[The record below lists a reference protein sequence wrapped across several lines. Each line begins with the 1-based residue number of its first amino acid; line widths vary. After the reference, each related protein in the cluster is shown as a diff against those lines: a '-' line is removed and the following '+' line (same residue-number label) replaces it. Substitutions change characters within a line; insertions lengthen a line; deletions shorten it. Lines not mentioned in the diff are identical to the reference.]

1 MMQFYRQALLT
12 NRLQIIKLT
21 KKNSKSTDLKLDAVR
36 KERGSGGLPPD
47 TIINNDSSCSASDY
61 TSTNT
66 DIDIYCY
73 IL

>member
-1 MMQFYRQALLT
+1 MIQFYRQALLT
-12 NRLQIIKLT
+12 NRLQIKLT

-47 TIINNDSSCSASDY
+47 TIINNHSFCSASDY

-66 DIDIYCY
+66 DIDMYCY